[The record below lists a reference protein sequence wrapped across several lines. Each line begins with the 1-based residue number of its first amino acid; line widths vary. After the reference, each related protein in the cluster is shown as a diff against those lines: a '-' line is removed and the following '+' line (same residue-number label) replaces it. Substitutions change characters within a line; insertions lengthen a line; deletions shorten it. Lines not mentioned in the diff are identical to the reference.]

1 MITIRLNGQDRNLP
15 EGTTV
20 ATLLDMLELAPVMVV
35 VEVDGDILARDQHPE
50 TVLNAGAEV
59 EIVHFVGGG

>member
-1 MITIRLNGQDRNLP
+1 MTIRLNGQDRNLP

-20 ATLLDMLELAPVMVV
+20 ATLIDMLELAPVMVV
-35 VEVDGDILARDQHPE
+35 VEVDGDILPRDRHRE
-50 TVLNAGAEV
+50 TVLTAGAEV